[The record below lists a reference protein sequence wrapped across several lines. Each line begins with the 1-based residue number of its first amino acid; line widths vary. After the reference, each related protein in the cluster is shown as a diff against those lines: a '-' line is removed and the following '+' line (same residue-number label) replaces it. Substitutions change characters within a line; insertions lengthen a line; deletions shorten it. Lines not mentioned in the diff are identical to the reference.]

1 MHPSVI
7 IHARPRSWNKKSAPK
22 CADSGLSQRVVHV
35 QSVPSSRQTPDGPKP
50 PSWQIASLAVVQVSR
65 HVEVRGED
73 RSGGNGASA
82 ASASASVAAKFVLA
96 TTSPADHVGIANELV
111 QMNARHAR
119 SSEEADI
126 GRFSSGAAPKGDSE
140 RSTRCVRRAGLLL
153 LGLAFGGRTLF
164 RREKWA
170 AKNSAELTNL
180 KTLSLPYCCRWRKNH
195 TKKPTHEGQASP
207 ARRDSECKYKVLP
220 RAWTPASQG
229 WCTRKGRAGAQGG
242 IN

>member
-1 MHPSVI
+1 MI

-22 CADSGLSQRVVHV
+22 CADSGLSQLVVHV

-65 HVEVRGED
+65 HFEVRDED

-82 ASASASVAAKFVLA
+82 ASASVAAKFVLA

-153 LGLAFGGRTLF
+153 LGLAL
-164 RREKWA
+164 
-170 AKNSAELTNL
+170 
-180 KTLSLPYCCRWRKNH
+180 
-195 TKKPTHEGQASP
+195 
-207 ARRDSECKYKVLP
+207 
-220 RAWTPASQG
+220 
-229 WCTRKGRAGAQGG
+229 
-242 IN
+242 